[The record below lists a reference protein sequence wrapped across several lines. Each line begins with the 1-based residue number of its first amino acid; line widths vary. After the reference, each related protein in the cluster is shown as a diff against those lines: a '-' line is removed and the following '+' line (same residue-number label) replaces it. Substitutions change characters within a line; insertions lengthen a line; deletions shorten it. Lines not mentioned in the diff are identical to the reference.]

1 MQTSLSRNIRFPTKS
16 VDDISYEIFQD
27 LTRDMDNTSGFW
39 EHHDLED
46 SEVDRLVQA
55 QIRHEIEYST
65 MQSDRLNDEQRLNR
79 GIDAYLCPTE
89 AGPEDFASGGR

>member
-27 LTRDMDNTSGFW
+27 LTRDMDNRCGFW
-39 EHHDLED
+39 KLRDLED

-65 MQSDRLNDEQRLNR
+65 MQSDRLNDEQRLHK
-79 GIDAYLCPTE
+79 GLDAYPYPTE
-89 AGPEDFASGGR
+89 AELEDFGSGT